1 VKKFNVYYGDT
12 IRATVEAERVFVN
25 TDGRLSFYNVSVR
38 ADVAGFNSG
47 AWSYYSEVK
56 DA

>member
-1 VKKFNVYYGDT
+1 MKKFNVYYGDT